1 MLRNIAESKELV
13 YACVPLMYFHSTDS
27 DYVIIR
33 YNIQTKE
40 DTFTKIKKEIEY
52 LRVDVKCQNNHVR
65 PGFPFFM
72 WCVYSLVWRFT
83 IGRQSWGGDGL
94 SQRPHLPGQLLWEVP
109 GGGRF

>member
-1 MLRNIAESKELV
+1 MLRSIAESKELV
-13 YACVPLMYFHSTDS
+13 NVLSNVFIIPVS
-27 DYVIIR
+27 DYVIIC

-40 DTFTKIKKEIEY
+40 ITFTKIKKEIEY
-52 LRVDVKCQNNHVR
+52 LRVDVKCQNNHVT

-83 IGRQSWGGDGL
+83 IGRQSGGGEGP